1 MNNKQLVVKGV
12 IFDLNGTLIEDTQL
26 HNNAWDIFLSDK
38 NVRLSD
44 EDKVNFMHG
53 KSNREIF
60 EFIFPGQLSN
70 DEVFRMAEEKESI
83 YRQLFLDSGIQ
94 LVNGAVDLFKYLKD
108 KGIAFAIATSSSKV
122 NVDFFIETLHLL
134 DYFDSEHIIYND
146 GTIPGK
152 PDPLIFQMAMK
163 VLGLQAKEVLIFEDS
178 PAGIL
183 GAQRSEAGSI
193 VIVDTNEN
201 DFTHWNYPVIKDFTE
216 LDRSLFF

>member
-1 MNNKQLVVKGV
+1 MGNIIKGI
-12 IFDLNGTLIEDTQL
+12 IFDFNGTLVQDTQL
-26 HNNAWDIFLSDK
+26 HNEAWDIFLIDK

-44 EDKVNFMHG
+44 DDKVNFMHG

-60 EFIFPGQLSN
+60 EFIFPTQHSDTEIERL
-70 DEVFRMAEEKESI
+70 AEEKEAI
-83 YRQLFLDSGIQ
+83 YRKRFIDAKTNLLRGAEDLFLFLINHRFPF
-94 LVNGAVDLFKYLKD
+94 V
-108 KGIAFAIATSSSKV
+108 IATSSGKT
-122 NVDFFIETLHLL
+122 NVDFFVKTLHL
-134 DYFDSEHIIYND
+134 DKYFTPEAIIYND

-216 LDRSLFF
+216 FDRNLIQ